1 MSVSVATMNY
11 QDYAALQNSL
21 NSYLQSSADNEEV
34 TLPSNLTME
43 NINAAIQSEG
53 SHHCVWIKYQVK
65 SFAICETTITCTCIH
80 NKLL

>member
-1 MSVSVATMNY
+1 MFPIIDVSYFVFTPGMSVSVATMNY

-53 SHHCVWIKYQVK
+53 SHNFI
-65 SFAICETTITCTCIH
+65 
-80 NKLL
+80 

>member
-1 MSVSVATMNY
+1 MNYQGYTPQQNSLLSYFCCISVATMNY

-21 NSYLQSSADNEEV
+21 TSYLQSSADNEDV

-53 SHHCVWIKYQVK
+53 SLR
-65 SFAICETTITCTCIH
+65 A
-80 NKLL
+80 

>member
-53 SHHCVWIKYQVK
+53 SQHCVWFKYQVK
-65 SFAICETTITCTCIH
+65 
-80 NKLL
+80 

>member
-53 SHHCVWIKYQVK
+53 SHYFVCEI
-65 SFAICETTITCTCIH
+65 ICYLWNNH
-80 NKLL
+80 YLYMYS